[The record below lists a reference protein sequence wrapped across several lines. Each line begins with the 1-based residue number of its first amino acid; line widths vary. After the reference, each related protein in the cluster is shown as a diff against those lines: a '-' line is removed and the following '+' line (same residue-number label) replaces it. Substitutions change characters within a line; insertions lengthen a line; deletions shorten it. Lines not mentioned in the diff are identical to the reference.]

1 MVTIL
6 MSFCNKSRLVLSFDS
21 VPHPKV
27 GYGTNRKT
35 RNVLPNGFKKF
46 RVTNPE
52 EVDMLLMHN
61 RRFCA
66 EIAHS
71 VSAAKRKAIRA
82 RCEQLNVRLTN
93 GNAKLQEE
101 ANE

>member
-1 MVTIL
+1 M
-6 MSFCNKSRLVLSFDS
+6 
-21 VPHPKV
+21 
-27 GYGTNRKT
+27 
-35 RNVLPNGFKKF
+35 LPNGFKKF

-52 EVDMLLMHN
+52 EVDMLLMQN
-61 RRFCA
+61 RRYCA

-82 RCEQLNVRLTN
+82 RCEQLNVRLIN
-93 GNAKLQEE
+93 GSAKLREE